1 MLIAGIG
8 FGLVIAPLM
17 HRAILSAPV
26 DYRAVSASMIVVAR
40 MLGMTLGMAALS
52 AWGVNELLTVIDE
65 TVALPVSER
74 RELLNTAQLDIW
86 HGFFRVAGTIALLA
100 LIPAFLMRASAMEQ
114 EEMAAVPVSGGR

>member
-1 MLIAGIG
+1 
-8 FGLVIAPLM
+8 
-17 HRAILSAPV
+17 
-26 DYRAVSASMIVVAR
+26 MIVVAR

-86 HGFFRVAGTIALLA
+86 HGFFRVAGVIALLA
-100 LIPAFLMRASAMEQ
+100 LVPAFLMRASPMEQ